1 MAKNWKISPS
11 PIKGILHIPP
21 SKSQSMRALL
31 FALLAKGQSVIHNLL
46 RSPDVEAMLLACSS
60 LGASI
65 ERMDDQILITGLN
78 GSLAGAEDIIQAGNS
93 GLILRFIGAISSL
106 SSKSIVITGD
116 HSVRYKRPI
125 APLLEALTQ
134 LGATAYSLR
143 EDGGAPIL
151 VKGPLYPGMACLN
164 GEDSQPVSAL
174 LAACAFA
181 QGPTEIFVTEP
192 GEKPW
197 INLTLRWFQRLGI
210 PYTMHQFDYYKLE
223 GKATVAGFNYTV
235 PADFSSL
242 TYPLAAALVT
252 GSSIEVHGLDF
263 NDCQGDKQILNLL
276 QQMKAPLE
284 VDDQKGILHLQE
296 GSILEG
302 ISVDLNDC
310 IDALPLMAVLGC
322 FSEGKTEITGAAI
335 ARKKESD
342 RITSIASQLR
352 KMGAN
357 LEEHADGLTVY
368 PSPLKGAEV
377 HSCFDHRIALS
388 LAVAALGAKGE
399 TLIQE
404 IACVEKSYPN
414 FYTEIK
420 NLGAQIET
428 RL

>member
-1 MAKNWKISPS
+1 
-11 PIKGILHIPP
+11 
-21 SKSQSMRALL
+21 
-31 FALLAKGQSVIHNLL
+31 
-46 RSPDVEAMLLACSS
+46 
-60 LGASI
+60 
-65 ERMDDQILITGLN
+65 
-78 GSLAGAEDIIQAGNS
+78 
-93 GLILRFIGAISSL
+93 
-106 SSKSIVITGD
+106 
-116 HSVRYKRPI
+116 
-125 APLLEALTQ
+125 
-134 LGATAYSLR
+134 
-143 EDGGAPIL
+143 
-151 VKGPLYPGMACLN
+151 
-164 GEDSQPVSAL
+164 
-174 LAACAFA
+174 
-181 QGPTEIFVTEP
+181 
-192 GEKPW
+192 
-197 INLTLRWFQRLGI
+197 
-210 PYTMHQFDYYKLE
+210 
-223 GKATVAGFNYTV
+223 
-235 PADFSSL
+235 
-242 TYPLAAALVT
+242 
-252 GSSIEVHGLDF
+252 
-263 NDCQGDKQILNLL
+263 
-276 QQMKAPLE
+276 MKAPLE